1 MSIISEAFKELKG
14 LKEETFSFDKKGL
27 EKLQDFLYD
36 DAFIQDDIDVIDPN
50 AESYDDLDKSY
61 DGDVTLRCCVCN
73 SCITKDPSQVVIDED
88 TQRANV
94 EEECPVCGNIGGFEI
109 VAQVDDSDDEMKY
122 DDVFDFEDE
131 GIESDKEEI
140 KEAYD
145 DKYTKLFD
153 NFLDLVEFAV
163 EKDGDEYK
171 LVDLQGANLGDI
183 ESDRFETAS
192 QIFDRMGIYIEDY
205 YIRAIEDVLE
215 EKGIEV
221 EFNTWEDIV
230 DWYKDHKYEV
240 PDIEGDVAVLDM
252 IVNHADEVDL
262 SKVADEVNESC
273 KKPLKEDLRY
283 NVIEFPSGDY
293 VYVEVEDGK
302 LVAGGA
308 TNTGIM
314 HEYELDIEGE
324 EPTDS
329 ELQELYE
336 LIIEEHP
343 EYEDEITESCKKPLK
358 EDLPFNIIEF
368 PSGDYVY
375 VGYGDGKLYAGG
387 ATNTGIFH
395 EYEVDMEGDEPTD
408 NELQDL
414 YDKIIEEHPE
424 YVDQLEESCK
434 KGKKKPITE
443 VKADEEEVTDLWD
456 DVYGEILGDYE
467 YSGGDS
473 SSRRSGIFGGKANA
487 TSRVDRDGR
496 IIVYGPTKEYFD
508 KVVSLLKD
516 KFADKGVAYEVEEI
530 SKLPKR
536 DIYAKGKYRI
546 VITVPDE
553 DIISDTD
560 DKFIKKKDIEAERKH
575 KAYVA
580 SKERKKAKQ
589 LNSCLEDYDR
599 SKVDVILSDSD
610 IIKFDEKSKDI
621 VVPAD
626 ELAFVQ
632 NKHLLVGFDDKD
644 DVCEYKMT
652 SRDDKTITLTYIQDF
667 DKSLLESVNNVT
679 ISTDDAV
686 TNVTLNGEGGGVN
699 VDVQPIEETAEEVV
713 DTVESEEVESEEEKD
728 DSAVLEPVSDEV
740 KDEIEA
746 NSETAED
753 VDDESGEEIDIDEFD
768 ETTFDDL
775 GESYLNRVYDN
786 VKDFK
791 TVKGYVDGNK
801 IMVEGLITFKNG
813 KTIGT
818 TFLFESSYVTKRG
831 KYKFIG
837 ENLQFSNKK
846 NAFILTGDIK
856 DKKFITESF
865 TYNYTAKDAKT
876 GNSKRVYGRVKKN

>member
-14 LKEETFSFDKKGL
+14 LKEETFSFDKKGI
-27 EKLQDFLYD
+27 EKLQNFLYD

-73 SCITKDPSQVVIDED
+73 SCITKDPSQVAIDED

-94 EEECPVCGNIGGFEI
+94 EEECPVCGNVGGFEI
-109 VAQVDDSDDEMKY
+109 VAQIDYSDDEMKY
-122 DDVFDFEDE
+122 DDSFDYEDE
-131 GIESDKEEI
+131 EIESDKVEI

-145 DKYTKLFD
+145 DKYTKLFS

-163 EKDGDEYK
+163 EKDGDEYR

-215 EKGIEV
+215 EKGIDV

-240 PDIEGDVAVLDM
+240 PYIEGDVAVLDM
-252 IVNHADEVDL
+252 IVNHADEVDI

-273 KKPLKEDLRY
+273 KKPLKEGLLS
-283 NVIEFPSGDY
+283 NIIEFPSGDY
-293 VYVEVEDGK
+293 VYVEAEDGK
-302 LVAGGA
+302 LYAGGA
-308 TNTGIM
+308 SNTGIF
-314 HEYELDIEGE
+314 HEYEIDIEGE

-329 ELQELYE
+329 ELQELY
-336 LIIEEHP
+336 
-343 EYEDEITESCKKPLK
+343 
-358 EDLPFNIIEF
+358 
-368 PSGDYVY
+368 
-375 VGYGDGKLYAGG
+375 
-387 ATNTGIFH
+387 
-395 EYEVDMEGDEPTD
+395 
-408 NELQDL
+408 
-414 YDKIIEEHPE
+414 DKIIEEHPE
-424 YVDQLEESCK
+424 YLEEIDESCNKGNK
-434 KGKKKPITE
+434 KILTE
-443 VKADEEEVTDLWD
+443 TKAEEEEVIDLWD

-467 YSGGDS
+467 YYGGDS
-473 SSRRSGIFGGKANA
+473 SSRRSGVFGGKANA
-487 TSRVDRDGR
+487 TSRVDKDGR

-508 KVVSLLKD
+508 KVVSVLKD

-553 DIISDTD
+553 DIIFDTD
-560 DKFIKKKDIEAERKH
+560 DKFIKKKDIESERKH
-575 KAYVA
+575 KAYIA
-580 SKERKKAKQ
+580 SKERNKAKQ
-589 LNSCLEDYDR
+589 LVSCLEDYDR

-652 SRDDKTITLTYIQDF
+652 SRDDNTITLTYIQDF
-667 DKSLLESVNNVT
+667 DKSLLESVNNV
-679 ISTDDAV
+679 IVSTDDVV
-686 TNVTLNGEGGGVN
+686 TNVTLNVEGGGVN
-699 VDVQPIEETAEEVV
+699 VDVQPVEAPAEEVV

-746 NSETAED
+746 NSETAEV

>member
-215 EKGIEV
+215 EKGIDV

-273 KKPLKEDLRY
+273 NKPLKEDLRY
-283 NVIEFPSGDY
+283 NIIEFPSGDY

-336 LIIEEHP
+336 LIINEHP
-343 EYEDEITESCKKPLK
+343 EYEDEV
-358 EDLPFNIIEF
+358 N
-368 PSGDYVY
+368 
-375 VGYGDGKLYAGG
+375 
-387 ATNTGIFH
+387 
-395 EYEVDMEGDEPTD
+395 
-408 NELQDL
+408 
-414 YDKIIEEHPE
+414 
-424 YVDQLEESCK
+424 ESCK